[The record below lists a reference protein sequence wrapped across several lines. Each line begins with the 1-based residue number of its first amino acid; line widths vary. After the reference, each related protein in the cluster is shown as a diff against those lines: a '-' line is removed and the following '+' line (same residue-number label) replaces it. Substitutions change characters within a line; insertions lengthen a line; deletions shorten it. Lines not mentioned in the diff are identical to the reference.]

1 MNRRFRLLTVIVL
14 VTAGILVMVYPA
26 VSSYINTLH
35 SSRAIQQFFDQ
46 IKTAG
51 VDSLREQRRLA
62 QAYNHSLSEGMA
74 LTDAEYD
81 RILDFGNGI
90 MGFIRLPAIGTE
102 LPIYHG
108 VSDAVLQKG
117 AGHLPGSALPIGGA
131 GTHCILTGHTG
142 LPGAELFTGLSEL
155 NEGDP
160 FTLHVLDEVLVYAVD
175 QIRVVLPHEVD
186 DLVAADG
193 HDYCTLVT
201 CTPYGIIP
209 TGFWYAAN
217 GCMTAKRP
225 CFPQGLG
232 LPMGTHRL
240 PLPFRSLPPSPCRL
254 LWVFWCCGKGGRI
267 AHESHQKDLAPA
279 SRFPAAVPGPGIR
292 SGAHGLHI
300 HSDDL

>member
-1 MNRRFRLLTVIVL
+1 
-14 VTAGILVMVYPA
+14 MVYPA

-35 SSRAIQQFFDQ
+35 SSRAIQHVSDQ

-51 VDSLREQRRLA
+51 ADSLREQRRLA

-90 MGFIRLPAIGTE
+90 MGFIRLPAIGPE

-186 DLVAADG
+186 DLAAADG

-201 CTPYGIIP
+201 CTPYGINSHRLLVRGERVHDGEAPMLP
-209 TGFWYAAN
+209 TGSGASDGHTPPAASI
-217 GCMTAKRP
+217 P
-225 CFPQGLG
+225 
-232 LPMGTHRL
+232 
-240 PLPFRSLPPSPCRL
+240 
-254 LWVFWCCGKGGRI
+254 VI
-267 AHESHQKDLAPA
+267 AALAM
-279 SRFPAAVPGPGIR
+279 PAAVGVLVLRKRRKDRP
-292 SGAHGLHI
+292 
-300 HSDDL
+300 

>member
-1 MNRRFRLLTVIVL
+1 MNHRFRLLTVIVL

-35 SSRAIQQFFDQ
+35 SSRAIQQFSDQ

-155 NEGDP
+155 TLGDP

-201 CTPYGIIP
+201 CTPYGI
-209 TGFWYAAN
+209 N
-217 GCMTAKRP
+217 S
-225 CFPQGLG
+225 
-232 LPMGTHRL
+232 HRL
-240 PLPFRSLPPSPCRL
+240 LVRGERVHDGEAPMLPKVPEASDGHTPPAASIP
-254 LWVFWCCGKGGRI
+254 VI
-267 AHESHQKDLAPA
+267 AALAM
-279 SRFPAAVPGPGIR
+279 PAAVGVLVLRKRRKDRP
-292 SGAHGLHI
+292 
-300 HSDDL
+300 